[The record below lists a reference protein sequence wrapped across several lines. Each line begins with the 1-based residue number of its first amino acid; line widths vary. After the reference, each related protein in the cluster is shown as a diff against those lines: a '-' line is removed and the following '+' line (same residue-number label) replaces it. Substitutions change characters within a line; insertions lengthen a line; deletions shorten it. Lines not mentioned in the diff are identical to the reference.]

1 MFLQGS
7 GASWYSVTVGMG
19 PLSRQAGKP
28 STGTVTTLDLLGR
41 VSQNDLMDDE
51 LAAGYGLFGRE
62 DALAVLTEV
71 VGSGGSAV
79 LIGEPGLGKSSLL
92 KVVDQLAQRRG
103 RRVLSVGPTQFD
115 RGLPFAGLAEL
126 VSQCPEA
133 AFDLLPG
140 PQRRALSVALQRA
153 DPDGDDIDALA
164 VPLAVR
170 GLLTQLYGAEPVM
183 LIIDDAQW
191 LDQASLASLGFA
203 LRTTDPR
210 RLGVVLASRPDP
222 GAAAELIRV
231 LAEPRHQLDLK
242 PLPDWAIG
250 QLLRKRL
257 GLRWTPPMSAGV
269 GRASGG
275 NPLLALMIAMA
286 MQSDLSKWRWSSQQ
300 GHEPIFPVPPSL
312 AGLLGEK
319 VSVLLSQ
326 DARDVLL
333 LVSAA
338 GRLTVSQLQRMVEE
352 TRLRSAL
359 EAAADADVARVGAGA
374 LVAFTHPLLASAIYD
389 AAAPDARRRTHRML
403 ADKLE
408 DPVERARHRAES
420 IVAPDETV
428 AGELERAAEISRGRG
443 AQQLAGELLEAA
455 ALATPA
461 DVDASVS
468 FRRWLGAL
476 DTYFGA
482 GDLLAVRAALE
493 NASAVAVSPEDRAQV
508 LLREAR
514 LPGNLRAARSLTEQ
528 AFRLAPAGSE
538 VRAAILQELSEY
550 HRMEG
555 HGRLTLRLTQL
566 AIDEAAAVRRTDIQ
580 LMALNQRLNAEWLWG
595 MSGRPERTVRELEQ
609 LIASSDTEISAAEL
623 AWGRGFHAAWNDPEA
638 VAEVR
643 DGIRR
648 TIEVGRYGDLSS
660 LYICLVMCHV
670 RGSRI
675 ADARAALEEADRSGA
690 WASDFNLQEQMARIL
705 VAEYSGDLDEARK
718 LARRAAEQS
727 RSHGI
732 TYWLAGFLAQLGFV
746 ETSARNWQAAL
757 KVLREL
763 ADIFAKTEL
772 VDLEQLLWPV
782 DYADAALQ
790 VGALDEVAIAVAL
803 LRRQGEAGRPEASVA
818 ADRCQA
824 LLTAARGDLDQ
835 AIAELRRI
843 VDQVGAE
850 CPFET
855 ARSRLALGQVYR
867 RAGHKGLAV
876 ETLNAAAATFDALGV
891 PRWAE
896 RARDESGRSGLYPST
911 SMLTATERRVAE
923 LVAAGRSNH
932 ETAAELFLSVKTV
945 EANLTRIY
953 RKLAVRSRTELAN
966 QLNRA

>member
-1 MFLQGS
+1 
-7 GASWYSVTVGMG
+7 
-19 PLSRQAGKP
+19 
-28 STGTVTTLDLLGR
+28 
-41 VSQNDLMDDE
+41 MDEE
-51 LAAGYGLFGRE
+51 LAAAYGLFGRE
-62 DALAVLTEV
+62 DALGVLREV
-71 VGSGGSAV
+71 VDGGGSAV
-79 LIGEPGLGKSSLL
+79 VIGEPGLGKSSLL

-126 VSQCPEA
+126 VSQCPETV
-133 AFDLLPG
+133 FDRLPG
-140 PQRRALSVALQRA
+140 PQRRALEVALQRA
-153 DPDGDDIDALA
+153 EPEGGDIDALA

-170 GLLTQLYGAEPVM
+170 GLLTQLYGAEPVT
-183 LIIDDAQW
+183 LIVDDAQW
-191 LDQASLASLGFA
+191 LDQASVGSLGFA
-203 LRTTDPR
+203 LRTIDPR
-210 RLGVVLASRPDP
+210 RLSVVLASRPDP

-231 LAEPRHQLDLK
+231 LVEPRREVELR

-269 GRASGG
+269 ARASGG
-275 NPLLALMIAMA
+275 NPFLALMIALA
-286 MQSDLSKWRWSSQQ
+286 MQSDLSKWRWSSQE

-374 LVAFTHPLLASAIYD
+374 LVAFTHPLLASALYD

-403 ADKLE
+403 AEKLE
-408 DPVERARHRAES
+408 DPVERARHRAQS
-420 IVAPDETV
+420 IVAPDEAA
-428 AGELERAAEISRGRG
+428 AGELERAAEISRSRG

-455 ALATPA
+455 ALATPS
-461 DVDASVS
+461 DVDASGS
-468 FRRWLGAL
+468 FRRWIGAM
-476 DTYFGA
+476 DTYLGA
-482 GDLLAVRAALE
+482 GDVLAARAALE
-493 NASAVAVSPEDRAQV
+493 NASAVAASAEERAQV
-508 LLREAR
+508 LLRKAR
-514 LPGNLRAARSLTEQ
+514 LPGNLRAARSLAEE
-528 AFRLAPAGSE
+528 AFRLAPAAGHE
-538 VRAAILQELSEY
+538 VRAEILQELSEY

-555 HGRLTLRLTQL
+555 HGRLTLRLSRL
-566 AIDEAAAVRRTDIQ
+566 AADEAAAVRRTDVQ

-595 MSGRPERTVRELEQ
+595 ITDRRQETVEQLER
-609 LIASSDTEISAAEL
+609 LIASTEVSAAEGV
-623 AWGRGFHAAWNDPEA
+623 WGHGFHAAWNDPT
-638 VAEVR
+638 AER
-643 DGIRR
+643 GIREGIRR
-648 TIEVGRYGDLSS
+648 TVEAGRYGDLSS
-660 LYICLVMCHV
+660 LYICLIMCHV

-675 ADARAALEEADRSGA
+675 ADARKALEEADRSGA
-690 WASDFNLQEQMARIL
+690 WANDFNLQEQLARIL
-705 VAEYSGDLDEARK
+705 VAEYSGELDEARG
-718 LARRAAEQS
+718 LALEAAEQS

-746 ETSARNWQAAL
+746 EVSAGNWQAAL
-757 KVLREL
+757 EPLREL
-763 ADIFAKTEL
+763 ADIFATTEL

-790 VGALDEVAIAVAL
+790 VGALDEVAAAITL
-803 LRRQGEAGRPEASVA
+803 LRRQGAAGRPEATVA

-824 LLTAARGDLDQ
+824 LLTAAGGDLDT
-835 AIAELRRI
+835 AIAALRQLR
-843 VDQVGAE
+843 DATE
-850 CPFET
+850 CPFE
-855 ARSRLALGQVYR
+855 AGRSRLALGQVYR
-867 RAGHKGLAV
+867 RAGQKGLAV
-876 ETLNAAAATFDALGV
+876 ETLNAAAATFEDLGV

-896 RARDESGRSGLYPST
+896 RARADSGRLTPRT
-911 SMLTATERRVAE
+911 SLLTATEHRVAE

-932 ETAAELFLSVKTV
+932 ETAAQLFMSVKTV

-966 QLNRA
+966 HLNTPPGPKTP

>member
-1 MFLQGS
+1 
-7 GASWYSVTVGMG
+7 
-19 PLSRQAGKP
+19 
-28 STGTVTTLDLLGR
+28 
-41 VSQNDLMDDE
+41 
-51 LAAGYGLFGRE
+51 
-62 DALAVLTEV
+62 
-71 VGSGGSAV
+71 
-79 LIGEPGLGKSSLL
+79 
-92 KVVDQLAQRRG
+92 
-103 RRVLSVGPTQFD
+103 
-115 RGLPFAGLAEL
+115 
-126 VSQCPEA
+126 
-133 AFDLLPG
+133 
-140 PQRRALSVALQRA
+140 
-153 DPDGDDIDALA
+153 
-164 VPLAVR
+164 
-170 GLLTQLYGAEPVM
+170 
-183 LIIDDAQW
+183 
-191 LDQASLASLGFA
+191 
-203 LRTTDPR
+203 
-210 RLGVVLASRPDP
+210 
-222 GAAAELIRV
+222 
-231 LAEPRHQLDLK
+231 
-242 PLPDWAIG
+242 
-250 QLLRKRL
+250 
-257 GLRWTPPMSAGV
+257 MSAGV
-269 GRASGG
+269 ARASGG

-389 AAAPDARRRTHRML
+389 AAAPEARRRTHRML
-403 ADKLE
+403 AEKLE

-420 IVAPDETV
+420 IVAPDETA
-428 AGELERAAEISRGRG
+428 AGELERAAEISRSRG

-455 ALATPA
+455 ALATPS

-482 GDLLAVRAALE
+482 GDLLAARAALE
-493 NASAVAVSPEDRAQV
+493 NASAVAASPEDRAQV

-514 LPGNLRAARSLTEQ
+514 LPGNLRSARSLSEQ
-528 AFRLAPAGSE
+528 AFRLAPAGTE

-555 HGRLTLRLTQL
+555 HGRLTLRLSQL
-566 AIDEAAAVRRTDIQ
+566 AIDEAVAVRRTDIQ
-580 LMALNQRLNAEWLWG
+580 FMALNQRLNAEWLWG
-595 MSGRPERTVRELEQ
+595 SSRLKETEREFEQ
-609 LIASSDTEISAAEL
+609 LVASSDTEISAAEL
-623 AWGRGFHAAWNDPEA
+623 AWGRAFHAAWNDPEA
-638 VAEVR
+638 VAEIR

-648 TIEVGRYGDLSS
+648 TIDAGRYGDLSS

-690 WASDFNLQEQMARIL
+690 WASAFNLQEQMARIL
-705 VAEYSGDLDEARK
+705 VAEYSGDLDEART
-718 LARRAAEQS
+718 LAQRAAAES

-732 TYWLAGFLAQLGFV
+732 TYWLAGFLAQVGFV

-757 KVLREL
+757 DVLREL

-790 VGALDEVAIAVAL
+790 VGALDDVETAVAL

-843 VDQVGAE
+843 VDQTGAE

-867 RAGHKGLAV
+867 RAGQKGLAV
-876 ETLNAAAATFDALGV
+876 ETLNEAAATFDALGV

-932 ETAAELFLSVKTV
+932 ETAAELFMSVKTV

-966 QLNRA
+966 HLNRA